1 MVFNAALNNIS
12 AMSWLS
18 VLLLEER
25 RVPRETTDLSQV
37 TEKLLMLYRVYLAM
51 NGARTHTFSGDRYWF
66 NR

>member
-1 MVFNAALNNIS
+1 MFMVFNAALNNIS

-25 RVPRETTDLSQV
+25 RVSRETTDLSQV

-51 NGARTHTFSGDRYWF
+51 NGARTHTFSGGRY
-66 NR
+66 